1 MTNILKVEFLKTK
14 HTIIR
19 LLIWLLPLIAILMMT
34 AVFWDN
40 QYSVQL
46 MMGQWSYFWLN
57 MSIALVIGISTYYQ
71 KQATKFKE
79 ILTSPQD
86 LFTYEIGRSIHGML
100 QTILMSAVFLVLVI
114 CVRFIFSSS
123 EEIRLIAGSIVGILL
138 TSIWLVPFYSWLCRI
153 TNLYFALGIGFLSSI
168 LAMFLSRTAF
178 SMWWPFDWGML
189 LNNMWLKGDFVFG
202 TWSLIICSLILG
214 FILSIFSAYSFKKQ

>member
-14 HTIIR
+14 HTIIS
-19 LLIWLLPLIAILMMT
+19 LLVWLLPLIAILMMT

-46 MMGQWSYFWLN
+46 MIGQWSYFWLN

-79 ILTSPQD
+79 ILSSPQD
-86 LFTYEIGRSIHGML
+86 LFTYEIGRIIHGIL
-100 QTILMSAVFLVLVI
+100 QAALMSVIFLALVI

-123 EEIRLIAGSIVGILL
+123 EEIGLMAGSIAGILL
-138 TSIWLVPFYSWLCRI
+138 TSVWLVPFYSWLCRV

-202 TWSLIICSLILG
+202 SWSLSICSLILG

>member
-1 MTNILKVEFLKTK
+1 MTNILKVEFLKNK
-14 HTIIR
+14 HTIIH

-71 KQATKFKE
+71 NQATKFKE

-86 LFTYEIGRSIHGML
+86 LFTYEVGRIIHGIL
-100 QTILMSAVFLVLVI
+100 QAALMSVIFLALVI

-123 EEIRLIAGSIVGILL
+123 EEIVWMLCSGIGIFL
-138 TSIWLVPFYSWLCRI
+138 TSIWLVPFYSWLFRV

-168 LAMFLSRTAF
+168 LAMFLSRTSW

-189 LNNMWLKGDFVFG
+189 LNNMWLKGDFVLG
-202 TWSLIICSLILG
+202 SWSLIICSLILG
-214 FILSIFSAYSFKKQ
+214 FILSVFSAYSFKKQ

>member
-19 LLIWLLPLIAILMMT
+19 LLVWLLPLIAILMMT

-46 MMGQWSYFWLN
+46 MIGQWSYFWLN

-79 ILTSPQD
+79 ILSSPQD
-86 LFTYEIGRSIHGML
+86 LFTYEIGRIIHGIL
-100 QTILMSAVFLVLVI
+100 QAALMSVIFLALVI

-123 EEIRLIAGSIVGILL
+123 EEIGLMAASIAGILL
-138 TSIWLVPFYSWLCRI
+138 TSVWLVPFYSWLCRV

-189 LNNMWLKGDFVFG
+189 LNNMWLKDDFAFG
-202 TWSLIICSLILG
+202 SWSLIICSLILG

>member
-19 LLIWLLPLIAILMMT
+19 LLVWLLPLIAILMMT

-46 MMGQWSYFWLN
+46 MIGQWSYFWLN

-79 ILTSPQD
+79 ILSPQD
-86 LFTYEIGRSIHGML
+86 LFTYEIGRIIHGIL
-100 QTILMSAVFLVLVI
+100 QAALMSVIFLALVI
-114 CVRFIFSSS
+114 CVQFIFSSS
-123 EEIRLIAGSIVGILL
+123 EEIGLMAGSIAGILL
-138 TSIWLVPFYSWLCRI
+138 TSVWLVPFYSWLCRV

-189 LNNMWLKGDFVFG
+189 LNNMWLKGDFAFG
-202 TWSLIICSLILG
+202 SWSLIICSLILG

>member
-19 LLIWLLPLIAILMMT
+19 LLVWLLPLIAILMMT

-46 MMGQWSYFWLN
+46 MIGQWSYFGLN

-79 ILTSPQD
+79 ILSSPQD
-86 LFTYEIGRSIHGML
+86 LFTYEIGRIIHGIL
-100 QTILMSAVFLVLVI
+100 QAALMSVIFLALVI
-114 CVRFIFSSS
+114 CVQFIFSSS
-123 EEIRLIAGSIVGILL
+123 EEIGLMAGSIAGILL
-138 TSIWLVPFYSWLCRI
+138 TSVWLVPFYSWLCRV

-189 LNNMWLKGDFVFG
+189 LNNMWLKGDFAFG
-202 TWSLIICSLILG
+202 SWSLIICSLILG

>member
-19 LLIWLLPLIAILMMT
+19 LLVWLLPLVAILMMA
-34 AVFWDN
+34 AVFWDS

-57 MSIALVIGISTYYQ
+57 MSLALIIGISTYYQ

-86 LFTYEIGRSIHGML
+86 LFTYEIGRIIHGIL
-100 QTILMSAVFLVLVI
+100 QAILMSVIFLVLIIIVH
-114 CVRFIFSSS
+114 FIFSSS
-123 EEIRLIAGSIVGILL
+123 EEIGFMAGSILGILL
-138 TSIWLVPFYSWLCRI
+138 ASIWLVPFYSWLCRI

-168 LAMFLSRTAF
+168 LAMFLSRTTF
-178 SMWWPFDWGML
+178 SMWWPFDWGIL

-202 TWSLIICSLILG
+202 SWSLIICSLILG

>member
-14 HTIIR
+14 HTVVR
-19 LLIWLLPLIAILMMT
+19 SLVWLLPLIAILMMT

-86 LFTYEIGRSIHGML
+86 LFTYEIGRIIHGML
-100 QTILMSAVFLVLVI
+100 QTILMS
-114 CVRFIFSSS
+114 VRVIFSSS
-123 EEIRLIAGSIVGILL
+123 EEIGLMVGSIVGILL

>member
-19 LLIWLLPLIAILMMT
+19 LLVWLLPLIAILMMT

-46 MMGQWSYFWLN
+46 MIGQWSYFWLN

-79 ILTSPQD
+79 ILSSPQD
-86 LFTYEIGRSIHGML
+86 LFTYEIGRIIHG
-100 QTILMSAVFLVLVI
+100 FNE
-114 CVRFIFSSS
+114 R
-123 EEIRLIAGSIVGILL
+123 
-138 TSIWLVPFYSWLCRI
+138 
-153 TNLYFALGIGFLSSI
+153 
-168 LAMFLSRTAF
+168 
-178 SMWWPFDWGML
+178 
-189 LNNMWLKGDFVFG
+189 DF
-202 TWSLIICSLILG
+202 LG
-214 FILSIFSAYSFKKQ
+214 FSNLCTIHFFK

>member
-19 LLIWLLPLIAILMMT
+19 LLVWLLPLIAILMMT

-46 MMGQWSYFWLN
+46 MIGQWSYFWLN

-79 ILTSPQD
+79 ILSSPQD
-86 LFTYEIGRSIHGML
+86 LFTYEIGRIIHGIL
-100 QTILMSAVFLVLVI
+100 QAALMSVIFLALVI

-123 EEIRLIAGSIVGILL
+123 EEIGLMAGSIAGILL
-138 TSIWLVPFYSWLCRI
+138 TSVWLVPFYSWLCRV

-189 LNNMWLKGDFVFG
+189 LNNMWLQGDFAFG
-202 TWSLIICSLILG
+202 SWCLIICRLSLG
-214 FILSIFSAYSFKKQ
+214 FFFSIFSAYSFKKL

>member
-14 HTIIR
+14 HTVVR
-19 LLIWLLPLIAILMMT
+19 SLVWLLPLIAILMMT

-86 LFTYEIGRSIHGML
+86 LFTYEIGRIIHGML
-100 QTILMSAVFLVLVI
+100 QTILMSAVFLV
-114 CVRFIFSSS
+114 
-123 EEIRLIAGSIVGILL
+123 LL

-189 LNNMWLKGDFVFG
+189 LNNMWLKGDFAFG

>member
-14 HTIIR
+14 HTVVR
-19 LLIWLLPLIAILMMT
+19 SLVWLLPLIAILMMT

-86 LFTYEIGRSIHGML
+86 LFTYEIGRIIHGML
-100 QTILMSAVFLVLVI
+100 QIILMSAVFLVLVI

-189 LNNMWLKGDFVFG
+189 LNNMWLKGDFAFG

>member
-19 LLIWLLPLIAILMMT
+19 LLVWLFPLIAILMMT

-46 MMGQWSYFWLN
+46 MIGQGSYFWLN

-79 ILTSPQD
+79 ILSSPQD
-86 LFTYEIGRSIHGML
+86 LFTYEIGRIIHGIL
-100 QTILMSAVFLVLVI
+100 QAALMSVIFLALVI

-123 EEIRLIAGSIVGILL
+123 EEIGLMAGSIAGILL
-138 TSIWLVPFYSWLCRI
+138 TSVWLVPFYSWLCRV

-189 LNNMWLKGDFVFG
+189 LNNMWLKGDFAFG
-202 TWSLIICSLILG
+202 SWSLIICSLILG

>member
-14 HTIIR
+14 HTVVR
-19 LLIWLLPLIAILMMT
+19 SLVWLLPLIAILMMT

-86 LFTYEIGRSIHGML
+86 LFTYEIGRIIH
-100 QTILMSAVFLVLVI
+100 
-114 CVRFIFSSS
+114 
-123 EEIRLIAGSIVGILL
+123 GILL

>member
-19 LLIWLLPLIAILMMT
+19 LLVWLLPLIAILMMT

-46 MMGQWSYFWLN
+46 MIGQWSYFWLN

-79 ILTSPQD
+79 ILSSPQD
-86 LFTYEIGRSIHGML
+86 LFTYEIGRIIHGIL
-100 QTILMSAVFLVLVI
+100 QAALMSVIFLALVI

-123 EEIRLIAGSIVGILL
+123 EEIGLMAGSIAGILL
-138 TSIWLVPFYSWLCRI
+138 TSVWLVPFYSWLCRV

-189 LNNMWLKGDFVFG
+189 LNNMWLKGDFVLG
-202 TWSLIICSLILG
+202 SWSLIICSLILG

>member
-19 LLIWLLPLIAILMMT
+19 LLIWLLPLIAILMMI

-86 LFTYEIGRSIHGML
+86 LFTYEIGRIIH
-100 QTILMSAVFLVLVI
+100 
-114 CVRFIFSSS
+114 
-123 EEIRLIAGSIVGILL
+123 
-138 TSIWLVPFYSWLCRI
+138 
-153 TNLYFALGIGFLSSI
+153 
-168 LAMFLSRTAF
+168 
-178 SMWWPFDWGML
+178 
-189 LNNMWLKGDFVFG
+189 
-202 TWSLIICSLILG
+202 
-214 FILSIFSAYSFKKQ
+214 

>member
-1 MTNILKVEFLKTK
+1 MTNILKVEVLKTK

-19 LLIWLLPLIAILMMT
+19 WLVWLLPLIAILMMS

-46 MMGQWSYFWLN
+46 MLGQWSYFWLN

-79 ILTSPQD
+79 ILTAPQD
-86 LFTYEIGRSIHGML
+86 LFTYEIGRIIHGLL
-100 QTILMSAVFLVLVI
+100 QTAIMSLVFMILLIGVS
-114 CVRFIFSSS
+114 FIFSSS
-123 EEIRLIAGSIVGILL
+123 EEIGLMISSVIGIFL
-138 TSIWLVPFYSWLCRI
+138 TSLWLIPLYSWLSRV

-168 LAMFLSRTAF
+168 LAMFLSRTTW

-189 LNNMWLKGDFVFG
+189 LNNMWLKGDFVWG
-202 TWSLIICSLILG
+202 SWSLIICSLILG
-214 FILSIFSAYSFKKQ
+214 AIFSIFSAYSFKKQ

>member
-19 LLIWLLPLIAILMMT
+19 LLVWILPLVAILMMA

-57 MSIALVIGISTYYQ
+57 MSLALIIGISTYYQ

-86 LFTYEIGRSIHGML
+86 LFTYEIGRIIHGIL
-100 QTILMSAVFLVLVI
+100 QATLMSVVFLVLI
-114 CVRFIFSSS
+114 IIVRFIFSSS
-123 EEIRLIAGSIVGILL
+123 EEIGLMASSILGILL
-138 TSIWLVPFYSWLCRI
+138 TSVWLVPFYSWLCRI

-168 LAMFLSRTAF
+168 IAMFLSRTLW
-178 SMWWPFDWGML
+178 SMWWPFDWGIL
-189 LNNMWLKGDFVFG
+189 LNNMWLKGDFTFG
-202 TWSLIICSLILG
+202 SWSLIICSLILG

>member
-19 LLIWLLPLIAILMMT
+19 LLVWLLPLVAILMMA

-46 MMGQWSYFWLN
+46 MMGQWSYFN
-57 MSIALVIGISTYYQ
+57 YH

-86 LFTYEIGRSIHGML
+86 LFTYEIGRIIHGIL
-100 QTILMSAVFLVLVI
+100 QATLMSVVFLVLI
-114 CVRFIFSSS
+114 IIVRFIFSSS
-123 EEIRLIAGSIVGILL
+123 EEIGLMASSILGILL
-138 TSIWLVPFYSWLCRI
+138 TSVWLVPFYSWLCRI

-168 LAMFLSRTAF
+168 IAMFLSRTLW
-178 SMWWPFDWGML
+178 SMWWPFDWGIL
-189 LNNMWLKGDFVFG
+189 LNNMWLKGDFTFG
-202 TWSLIICSLILG
+202 SWSLIICSLILG

>member
-14 HTIIR
+14 HTVVR
-19 LLIWLLPLIAILMMT
+19 SLVWLLPLIAILMMT

-86 LFTYEIGRSIHGML
+86 LFTYEIGRIIHGML
-100 QTILMSAVFLVLVI
+100 QIILMSAVFLVLVI
-114 CVRFIFSSS
+114 CVRVIFSSS
-123 EEIRLIAGSIVGILL
+123 EEIRLIAGSIIGILL
-138 TSIWLVPFYSWLCRI
+138 TSIWLVSFYSWLCRI

>member
-19 LLIWLLPLIAILMMT
+19 LLVWLLPLIAILMMT

-46 MMGQWSYFWLN
+46 MIGQWSYFWLN

-79 ILTSPQD
+79 ILSSPQD
-86 LFTYEIGRSIHGML
+86 LFTYEIGRIIHGIL
-100 QTILMSAVFLVLVI
+100 QAALMSVIFLALVI
-114 CVRFIFSSS
+114 CVQFIFSSS
-123 EEIRLIAGSIVGILL
+123 EEIGLMAGSIAGILL
-138 TSIWLVPFYSWLCRI
+138 TSVWLVPFYSWLCRV

>member
-1 MTNILKVEFLKTK
+1 MTNILKVEFLKNK

-34 AVFWDN
+34 AIFWDN

-71 KQATKFKE
+71 NQATKFKE

-86 LFTYEIGRSIHGML
+86 LFTYEVGRIIHGIL
-100 QTILMSAVFLVLVI
+100 QAALMSVIFLALVI

-123 EEIRLIAGSIVGILL
+123 EEIV
-138 TSIWLVPFYSWLCRI
+138 WMLCS
-153 TNLYFALGIGFLSSI
+153 GIG
-168 LAMFLSRTAF
+168 
-178 SMWWPFDWGML
+178 
-189 LNNMWLKGDFVFG
+189 
-202 TWSLIICSLILG
+202 
-214 FILSIFSAYSFKKQ
+214 IF

>member
-19 LLIWLLPLIAILMMT
+19 LLVWLLPLIAILMMT

-46 MMGQWSYFWLN
+46 MIGQWSYFWLN

-79 ILTSPQD
+79 ILSSPQD
-86 LFTYEIGRSIHGML
+86 LFTYEIGRIIHGIL
-100 QTILMSAVFLVLVI
+100 QAALMSVIFLALVI

-123 EEIRLIAGSIVGILL
+123 EEIGLMAGSIAGILL
-138 TSIWLVPFYSWLCRI
+138 TSVWLVPFYSWLCRV

-178 SMWWPFDWGML
+178 SMWWPFDWGMIL
-189 LNNMWLKGDFVFG
+189 LLDIV
-202 TWSLIICSLILG
+202 
-214 FILSIFSAYSFKKQ
+214 A

>member
-14 HTIIR
+14 HTVVR
-19 LLIWLLPLIAILMMT
+19 SLVWLLPLIAILMMT

-86 LFTYEIGRSIHGML
+86 LFTYEIGRIIHGML

-138 TSIWLVPFYSWLCRI
+138 TSIWLVLFYSWLCRI